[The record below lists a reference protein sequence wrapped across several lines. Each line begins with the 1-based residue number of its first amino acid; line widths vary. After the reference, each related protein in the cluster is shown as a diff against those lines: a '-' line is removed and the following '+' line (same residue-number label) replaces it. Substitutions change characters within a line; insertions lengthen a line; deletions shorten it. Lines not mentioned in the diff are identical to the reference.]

1 MPVAF
6 QQATMS
12 RDTFVYDDD
21 CGFCTWWADFFAQR
35 TDLEIV
41 GFDELT
47 EAQLEQL
54 PDDYESCSHLLSDG
68 TVYSCGEAIEQ
79 SFVRAD
85 LPPGSDELVQ
95 FLGNFEDYERFR
107 ERVYHEFADRR
118 DLWGQFVSKDRLDG
132 SK

>member
-1 MPVAF
+1 
-6 QQATMS
+6 MS

-35 TDLEIV
+35 TDMEIV

-47 EAQLEQL
+47 DEQLELL
-54 PDDYESCSHLLSDG
+54 PDDYEDCSHLLSDG
-68 TVYSCGEAIEQ
+68 EVYTCGAAIEQ

-85 LPPGSDELVQ
+85 LPPGSDELIR

-107 ERVYHEFADRR
+107 ERVYREFADRR
-118 DLWGQFVSKDRLDG
+118 GLWGQFVSKDRLG
-132 SK
+132 KSE

>member
-1 MPVAF
+1 
-6 QQATMS
+6 MS

-35 TDLEIV
+35 TDMEIV
-41 GFDELT
+41 GFDGLT
-47 EAQLEQL
+47 DEQLESL
-54 PDDYESCSHLLSDG
+54 PDDYEDCSHLLSDG
-68 TVYSCGEAIEQ
+68 EVYSCGAAIEQ

-85 LPPGSDELVQ
+85 LPPGSDELVR

-107 ERVYHEFADRR
+107 ERAYRELADRR

-132 SK
+132 SE